1 MSTFYM
7 YSPTS
12 EQTDK
17 ESQDALSTL
26 KNFTC
31 AVNAE
36 TGEAMISI
44 ELHEDNI
51 EIKCP
56 FDAAPIQTLGQEE
69 REQYIHI
76 ICNAALSVYYN
87 TRLYNRG
94 I

>member
-26 KNFTC
+26 KNRS
-31 AVNAE
+31 V
-36 TGEAMISI
+36 
-44 ELHEDNI
+44 DN
-51 EIKCP
+51 C
-56 FDAAPIQTLGQEE
+56 
-69 REQYIHI
+69 
-76 ICNAALSVYYN
+76 
-87 TRLYNRG
+87 G

>member
-7 YSPTS
+7 YSP
-12 EQTDK
+12 
-17 ESQDALSTL
+17 ESQDALSTMFSNL

-36 TGEAMISI
+36 TGEAVISI
-44 ELHEDNI
+44 ELNEDNI

-69 REQYIHI
+69 REQYMHI

-87 TRLYNRG
+87 TLRYNRG

>member
-7 YSPTS
+7 YSP
-12 EQTDK
+12 

-36 TGEAMISI
+36 TGEAVISI
-44 ELHEDNI
+44 ELNEDNI

-87 TRLYNRG
+87 TLRYNRG

>member
-36 TGEAMISI
+36 TGEAVISI

-56 FDAAPIQTLGQEE
+56 FDVTPIQTLGQEE
-69 REQYIHI
+69 REQYMHI

-87 TRLYNRG
+87 TLRYNRG